1 MNAPTK
7 TLVVAAS
14 VAGAG
19 ALSWV
24 GFRMY
29 VRQRLSEVLADEYD
43 YTGAVAKIQG
53 IASLADINLNL
64 PPQSALVESMV
75 PIWSTILPE
84 EAFADIV
91 ANGRAS
97 AYWPADYK
105 ASPNPLIEGIVWDAV
120 EVLSTSEGSPGQKLN
135 AVAASLYANIVANL
149 KVV

>member
-29 VRQRLSEVLADEYD
+29 VRQRLNEVLSDEYD
-43 YTGAVAKIQG
+43 YAGAVSKIEG
-53 IASLADINLNL
+53 IAAIANINLNL

-84 EAFADIV
+84 DAFADII

-97 AYWPADYK
+97 AYWPDDYK
-105 ASPNPLIEGIVWDAV
+105 ASPNPLVEGIVLEAIETLSKTEGAPAAKIGAV
-120 EVLSTSEGSPGQKLN
+120 
-135 AVAASLYANIVANL
+135 VANLYANIVANL